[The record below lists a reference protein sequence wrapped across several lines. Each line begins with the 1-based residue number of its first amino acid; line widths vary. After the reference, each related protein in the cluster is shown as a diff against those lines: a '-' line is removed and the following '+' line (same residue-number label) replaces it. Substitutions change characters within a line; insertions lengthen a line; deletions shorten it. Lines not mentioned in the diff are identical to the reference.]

1 MLISSKTALLLSKD
15 TDFIARYETVA
26 QLCNVELTVRS
37 EWNER
42 YRINQDVVIA
52 EGELASLVASEYKNR
67 LVLVFSGNIAEM
79 RAKADRFI
87 FNKENLQE
95 LIYAFLKID
104 NSVKIKDTRSVTSIV
119 ISSGRS
125 IFKEADYDFDFANST
140 FRYKGKEIY
149 VSDGQKIVL
158 AKWLLLGERG
168 NNCYVQIHQM
178 RKKFGKDFLSDINK
192 YGELVR
198 Q

>member
-1 MLISSKTALLLSKD
+1 MLISNKTALLLSKD
-15 TDFIARYETVA
+15 TDFISRYETVA
-26 QLCNVELTVRS
+26 QMCNVELTVRS

-42 YRINQDVVIA
+42 YRISQDVIIA

-67 LVLVFSGNIAEM
+67 LVLVFSGSIAEM

-104 NSVKIKDTRSVTSIV
+104 NSVKVKDTRSVTSIV
-119 ISSGRS
+119 IASGRS
-125 IFKEADYDFDFANST
+125 IFKESDYDFDFASSVYK
-140 FRYKGKEIY
+140 YKGIEIY
-149 VSDGQKIVL
+149 VSEAQRVLL
-158 AKWLLLGERG
+158 AKWLLLGEK
-168 NNCYVQIHQM
+168 NHCLSSQLYLM

-198 Q
+198 

>member
-26 QLCNVELTVRS
+26 QMCNVELTVRS

-67 LVLVFSGNIAEM
+67 LVFVFSGSIAEM

-104 NSVKIKDTRSVTSIV
+104 NSVKVKDTRSVTSIV

-125 IFKEADYDFDFANST
+125 VFKEADYDFDFASSVYK
-140 FRYKGKEIY
+140 YKGTEIY
-149 VSDGQKIVL
+149 VSEAQRVLL
-158 AKWLLLGERG
+158 AKWLLLGEKNR
-168 NNCYVQIHQM
+168 CLSSQLYLM
-178 RKKFGKDFLSDINK
+178 RKKFGKDFLSDISK
-192 YGELVR
+192 YGEVIK
-198 Q
+198 